1 MDTYLLSFHGLDI
14 GLVYNLPTN
23 VRVYMYCSPGKPISA
38 EVVNEART
46 WKIATMPRY
55 DKKGKFMTDLKLRED
70 GPGKEHFYCVFSGN
84 LIEENMNR
92 VPDLYF
98 EEEDDQD
105 FRTGLYPSTMS
116 FQTCIFTRHLF
127 KSR

>member
-1 MDTYLLSFHGLDI
+1 
-14 GLVYNLPTN
+14 
-23 VRVYMYCSPGKPISA
+23 MYCSPGKPISA

-84 LIEENMNR
+84 LMEENMNR

-105 FRTGLYPSTMS
+105 FRTGLY
-116 FQTCIFTRHLF
+116 HLRCR
-127 KSR
+127 SNVSSYETLIQI